1 MNLWMKL
8 LPAAII
14 GTVISYF
21 IVSTYIVQITF
32 LKYLGIEAIVSVF
45 HALYNSLK
53 KQFS

>member
-1 MNLWMKL
+1 MSLWMKL

-21 IVSTYIVQITF
+21 IISTYIVQITF